1 MAINLKKLPFYS
13 NGEESVNVISHF
25 FGFLFSLGVLG
36 YFISVNVIRRLSFL
50 YMLPYYVYSLSMMIV
65 FFVSTFYHF
74 QKQGSVAKAVSRII
88 DHSDIYLLVAGT
100 YTPICIYGATFIPA
114 GLSMLII
121 EWVISIVGM
130 LLVIF
135 GLNNKICSLISHI
148 LYIILGWLIIF
159 FIYFIDT
166 KSKMFLFILLGG
178 IAYSIGAILYAI
190 GKKKKWFHSIFHFFI
205 LLAAI
210 LQFIGLY
217 FLLG

>member
-25 FGFLFSLGVLG
+25 LGFLFSLGVLG
-36 YFISVNVIRRLSFL
+36 YFISVNVIRRLAFL

-65 FFVSTFYHF
+65 FFVSSFYHF

-121 EWVISIVGM
+121 EWAISIVGM

-178 IAYSIGAILYAI
+178 LAYSIGAILYAI

-205 LLAAI
+205 LLAAV

>member
-36 YFISVNVIRRLSFL
+36 YFISVNVIRRLTFL